1 MSELACL
8 EVAVLLWLVHVLL
21 QANLTGASPSYLFS
35 SRDDPPPPASMIGGR
50 AARAAR
56 NYIDNF
62 PPFAALD
69 LAFLAT
75 NHPAGIW
82 PTLWI
87 VARIA
92 YLPLYL
98 FNGIY
103 ARTTAWLISIIALA
117 AMLIRLAL

>member
-8 EVAVLLWLVHVLL
+8 ELAVLLWLVHLLL
-21 QANLTGASPSYLFS
+21 QAGLAGVPLPWNLSA
-35 SRDDPPPPASMIGGR
+35 RDEPGPAPPIVGGR
-50 AARAAR
+50 AARAFR
-56 NYIDNF
+56 NYMESF
-62 PPFAALD
+62 PAFAALD

-75 NHPAGIW
+75 NHPAGVW

-87 VARIA
+87 VARIV

-98 FNGIY
+98 AGVPY
-103 ARTTAWLISIIALA
+103 ARTLVWAISMFALV